1 MAQLGQLL
9 LPLAVGFAAG
19 ILSGAFGVG
28 GGVVTTP
35 AIRLLLDQPALVA
48 VGTPLPVIIPTAIVG
63 SISYARRGLADVR
76 AGIIIGLWGAAASV
90 LGAYFSDLVG
100 GSVVM
105 IATAALILYLAV
117 DMLVHGGKSASD
129 RLDEPV
135 SDTRRRGGRALL
147 GISTGLYSGFL
158 GLGGG
163 FVLVPMLVR
172 FGGYPIKKAIG
183 TSLTTIAVLAIPG
196 SITHWSLG
204 HVDVRLSLLLAL
216 GVIPGV
222 LIGARLTSAASESRV
237 RYAFSALLLFVGI
250 VLAINEIMVVLG

>member
-1 MAQLGQLL
+1 MPQVLL
-9 LPLAVGFAAG
+9 ALAVGFAAG
-19 ILSGAFGVG
+19 VLSGAFGVG

-35 AIRLLLDQPALVA
+35 AIRLLLGEPALIA

-76 AGIIIGLWGAAASV
+76 AGVVIGLWGAAASV
-90 LGAYFSDLVG
+90 LGAYLSDLAG

-105 IATAALILYLAV
+105 MATAVLILYLAI
-117 DMLVHGGKSASD
+117 DMLTHGGKQRTD
-129 RLDEPV
+129 RLEGAAPGRGRSWGKPV
-135 SDTRRRGGRALL
+135 L
-147 GISTGLYSGFL
+147 GIVTGLYSGFL

-163 FVLVPMLVR
+163 FILVPMLVR

-183 TSLTTIAVLAIPG
+183 TSLTVIAILAIPG

-204 HVDVRLSLLLAL
+204 HVNVELALLLAL

-222 LIGARLTSAASESRV
+222 LIGAKLTSVASERWV
-237 RYAFSALLLFVGI
+237 RYGFSALLLFVGV
-250 VLAINEIMVVLG
+250 VLAINEIRVIVA

>member
-1 MAQLGQLL
+1 MVQALL
-9 LPLAVGFAAG
+9 AIAVGLAAG
-19 ILSGAFGVG
+19 FLSGAFGVG

-76 AGIIIGLWGAAASV
+76 AGIIIGLWGAGASV

-105 IATAALILYLAV
+105 IVTAVLILYLAF
-117 DMLVHGGKSASD
+117 DMLLHGGTQAAD
-129 RLDEPV
+129 RLEEST
-135 SDTRRRGGRALL
+135 SDSRRRGGKALL
-147 GISTGLYSGFL
+147 GIVTGLYSGFL

-196 SITHWSLG
+196 SITHWGLG
-204 HVDVRLSLLLAL
+204 HVDVRLALLLAL

-222 LIGARLTSAASESRV
+222 LLGARVTATASESKV
-237 RYAFSALLLFVGI
+237 RYSFSVLLLFVGV
-250 VLAINEIMVVLG
+250 VLAVNEAMVIMA

>member
-1 MAQLGQLL
+1 MPQFL
-9 LPLAVGFAAG
+9 LAVCVGLAAG

-35 AIRLLLDQPALVA
+35 AIRLLLGEPALIA

-76 AGIIIGLWGAAASV
+76 AGVVIGLWGAAASV
-90 LGAYFSDLVG
+90 LGAYLSDLAG

-105 IATAALILYLAV
+105 IVTAALILYLAI
-117 DMLVHGGKSASD
+117 DMILHGGKQRTD
-129 RLDEPV
+129 RLEDPADAPARPWGKAV
-135 SDTRRRGGRALL
+135 L
-147 GISTGLYSGFL
+147 GVVTGLYSGFL

-163 FVLVPMLVR
+163 FILVPMLVR

-183 TSLTTIAVLAIPG
+183 TSLTTIAILAIPG

-204 HVDVRLSLLLAL
+204 HVNVELAMLLAI

-222 LIGARLTSAASESRV
+222 LIGAKLTSVASEKRV
-237 RYAFSALLLFVGI
+237 RYGFSALLLFVGT
-250 VLAINEIMVVLG
+250 VLAFNEIRLILA